1 MNAQS
6 SLLLK
11 VQCIRLLTK
20 ECLQS
25 SAEADSIINYAHVIP
40 TDKSVGY
47 YHSSAAP
54 TFEPKPFVIH
64 KHYVPTA
71 LFCRQTPP
79 RASGMIYRSWILG
92 LTPKALLSDFISGLG
107 FGQLCEDW

>member
-25 SAEADSIINYAHVIP
+25 SAEADSIINYTHVIP

-64 KHYVPTA
+64 KHYVSTA
-71 LFCRQTPP
+71 LFSRQTPSRAGESSILSIWERAGVRAWA
-79 RASGMIYRSWILG
+79 RASSQEPLPSRL
-92 LTPKALLSDFISGLG
+92 
-107 FGQLCEDW
+107 

>member
-25 SAEADSIINYAHVIP
+25 SAEADSLINYTHVIP

-54 TFEPKPFVIH
+54 TFEPKPLVIH

-71 LFCRQTPP
+71 LFSRQTPP
-79 RASGMIYRSWILG
+79 RARSNPFASDPGACAPGFMLSRA
-92 LTPKALLSDFISGLG
+92 PRAFSLLRS
-107 FGQLCEDW
+107 

>member
-25 SAEADSIINYAHVIP
+25 SAEADSIINYTHVIP

-54 TFEPKPFVIH
+54 SFEPKPFVIH

-71 LFCRQTPP
+71 LFPRQTPP
-79 RASGMIYRSWILG
+79 RAPILLHLIPG
-92 LTPKALLSDFISGLG
+92 LTPPGFMLSRAPRAFPGP
-107 FGQLCEDW
+107 